1 MKILFYT
8 GYQKKPWDGNT
19 TSGLAGSEIAVI
31 KLAEELVNFGYK
43 VVVSGDVSHSGKI
56 RGVDYCH
63 LSKIH
68 EDHFDTFDII
78 VGTSYIHFVLEFKEY
93 NAKKIFWQHN
103 TECHHWYKGELIP
116 SENVQDFMS
125 WRYDYLDAT
134 VVLTHWHAWKHQ
146 DNYDWLKEN
155 TAKIGNGIDK
165 STFIGHPIKK
175 INSFIWSS
183 AIDRGLI
190 ELLQNWPKIKD
201 VLSDATLNVYWPA
214 YSSEFEQMDWI
225 NEHKEILESIGVTFH
240 GPVDQETLHRAMLE
254 SDFWCYLTSY
264 EETYCITALEM
275 QYAKVL
281 PIVTK
286 VAALK
291 ETVHSGIILEDDETK
306 WDKLIE
312 TLKEMSPSLK
322 NFAKQKAHQ
331 WASKQTWNERA
342 YMWKD
347 LFGKVLN
354 NELNMFSTG
363 ERNGDGDLLS
373 NKSLASEEQEKLSK
387 I

>member
-8 GYQKKPWDGNT
+8 GYHKKPWDGNT
-19 TSGLAGSEIAVI
+19 TSGLAGSEVAVI
-31 KLAEELVNFGYK
+31 KLAEELVNFGYN
-43 VVVSGDVSHSGKI
+43 VVVSGDVLHSGKI

-93 NAKKIFWQHN
+93 SAKKIFWQHN

-125 WRYDYLDAT
+125 WRHDYLDAT

-214 YSSEFEQMDWI
+214 YSSEFEQMNWI
-225 NEHKEILESIGVTFH
+225 NKHKEILESIGVTFH
-240 GPVDQETLHRAMLE
+240 GPVDQDTLHRAMLE

-347 LFGKVLN
+347 LFEQVLN
-354 NELNMFSTG
+354 NELERFGYG
-363 ERNGDGDLLS
+363 ERSGDGDILV
-373 NKSLASEEQEKLSK
+373 NKSLARKEQEKLSE